1 MGQPDDLARAV
12 AECRERWALTPD
24 GALPHRFG
32 HVETVRM
39 RDGTPAV
46 LKLDPELRADAL
58 EWFSGHGGVRVL
70 AIDRER
76 GAALM
81 ERVSPGTRLVDSG
94 LDDEAA
100 TAAAAGV
107 MAAIWRPAGGA
118 FPHVREWG
126 ESLGGRPGA
135 VFAELCDSMGE
146 EVVLHGDLHHE
157 NILRADERGWVAIDP
172 KGVVGERE
180 YETGALMRNPI
191 PVMHERRTF
200 ERRADQLAE
209 ALGLDGARIRAWAW
223 AQAHLAAV
231 WAVAD
236 REDAGYWLAVA
247 DLLEPLAR
255 IHR

>member
-1 MGQPDDLARAV
+1 MGQPDDLARAA
-12 AECRERWALTPD
+12 AECRERWGLTPG

-58 EWFSGHGGVRVL
+58 EWFSGHGGVGL
-70 AIDRER
+70 IAIDRKR

-94 LDDEAA
+94 LDDAAA

-118 FPHVREWG
+118 FPRVREWG
-126 ESLGGRPGA
+126 EPLGGRPGA

-146 EVVLHGDLHHE
+146 QVVLHGDLHHE
-157 NILRADERGWVAIDP
+157 NVLRSGDHGWVAIDP
-172 KGVVGERE
+172 KGVIGERE
-180 YETGALMRNPI
+180 YETGALMRNPA
-191 PVMHERRTF
+191 PVLQEPRTL

-209 ALGLDGARIRAWAW
+209 ALALDGARIRAWSW
-223 AQAHLAAV
+223 TQAHLAAV
-231 WAVAD
+231 WSVEMG
-236 REDAGYWLAVA
+236 EDPGYWLAVA
-247 DLLEPLAR
+247 DLLEPLTR
-255 IHR
+255 R